1 MNHRTCTIDGRE
13 CFITD
18 SVQPQYILIQTL
30 GDHERGIFDRT
41 AELIEVTYSHGGPAS
56 LASVQSC
63 MEKQDFKYMGY
74 FVQEVFVYRLYLSAD
89 EQTEFVAYSTN
100 DVIYAEGF
108 GEWAATF
115 QPFNPDHLDLLEL

>member
-1 MNHRTCTIDGRE
+1 MAVLPLWLPFNPAWKNRTST
-13 CFITD
+13 
-18 SVQPQYILIQTL
+18 
-30 GDHERGIFDRT
+30 
-41 AELIEVTYSHGGPAS
+41 
-56 LASVQSC
+56 
-63 MEKQDFKYMGY
+63 

>member
-1 MNHRTCTIDGRE
+1 
-13 CFITD
+13 
-18 SVQPQYILIQTL
+18 
-30 GDHERGIFDRT
+30 
-41 AELIEVTYSHGGPAS
+41 

-63 MEKQDFKYMGY
+63 MEKQDFKYMGS